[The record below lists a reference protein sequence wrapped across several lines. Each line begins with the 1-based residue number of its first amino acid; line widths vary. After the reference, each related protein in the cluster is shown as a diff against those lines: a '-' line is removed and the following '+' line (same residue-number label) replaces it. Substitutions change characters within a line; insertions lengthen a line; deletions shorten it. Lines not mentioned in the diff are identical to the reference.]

1 MMIDEKKRESFGS
14 RIGFVLAAAGSA
26 VGLGNLWKFPYIA
39 GKNGGAAFLFIY
51 IVIIVCIGVTAMT
64 TEVLLGRMGRL
75 NAADTFEKLGGKKW
89 KPVGLAGILCTF
101 IILSYYSVIGG
112 WIVKY
117 FLMSFT
123 DLLEYAAAG
132 RTEEIFGTFVSNPQ
146 EVIFYQGI
154 FMLATALVVL
164 LGVKDGIERSC
175 KIMMPMLF
183 VAMLVLILRAVTLPG
198 AFAGIEFYLKPDFS
212 KVTSETWLAA
222 LGQGFFSLSLGAG
235 AIMIYGSYLPRTEN
249 ILSSV
254 KQICFIDTAVAF
266 LAGLM
271 IFPAVFAFGAEPA
284 AGPGLTFIT
293 VPTLF
298 AKMSGGVVFAVIF
311 FLLFFVAALTS
322 SISLLECST
331 GYFVDHGMDRKM
343 ATFITAALIFLA
355 GVPSALSLSGGLK
368 IGSRDFIDAA
378 GYLTDSIMMP
388 LCSTLCCLF
397 VGWVLNKEV
406 VKREATNDGKTA
418 FGLFDVWMIMVKAVA
433 PAAILVI
440 FFTGLKW

>member
-1 MMIDEKKRESFGS
+1 MMIDENKRESFGS
-14 RIGFVLAAAGSA
+14 RVGFVLAAAGSA
-26 VGLGNLWKFPYIA
+26 GLGNLWKFPYIA

-64 TEVLLGRMGRL
+64 AEVLIGRMGRL
-75 NAADTFEKLGGKKW
+75 NAADGFEKLGGKRW

-117 FLMSFT
+117 FFMSFT
-123 DLLEYAAAG
+123 DLLEYAGAG
-132 RTEEIFGTFVSNPQ
+132 KTGEIFGAFVSNPT

-154 FMLATALVVL
+154 FMLVTAIVVL
-164 LGVKDGIERSC
+164 FGIKGGIERSC

-183 VAMLVLILRAVTLPG
+183 VAMLILILRAVTLPG
-198 AFAGIEFYLKPDFS
+198 AMAGIEFYLKPDFS

-249 ILSSV
+249 IISSV

-298 AKMSGGVVFAVIF
+298 AKMSGGV
-311 FLLFFVAALTS
+311 AALTS

-331 GYFVDHGMDRKM
+331 GYFEDHGMDRKM
-343 ATFITAALIFLA
+343 ATLITAVLIFITGI
-355 GVPSALSLSGGLK
+355 PSACSLSGGLK

-388 LCSTLCCLF
+388 LCSMFCCLF
-397 VGWVLNKEV
+397 VGWALNREL
-406 VKREATNDGKTA
+406 VKREATNDGKIS
-418 FGLFDVWMIMVKAVA
+418 FGLFDIWMIMVKVIA

>member
-1 MMIDEKKRESFGS
+1 MIDEKKRESFGS

-51 IVIIVCIGVTAMT
+51 IVIIACIGVTAMT

-89 KPVGLAGILCTF
+89 KPVGLCGILCTF

-117 FLMSFT
+117 FFMSFT
-123 DLLEYAAAG
+123 DLIDYAAAG

-146 EVIFYQGI
+146 EVVFYQGI
-154 FMLATALVVL
+154 FMLVTALVVL

-183 VAMLVLILRAVTLPG
+183 AAMLVLIIRAVTLPG
-198 AFAGIEFYLKPDFS
+198 ALAGIEFYLKPDFS
-212 KVTSETWLAA
+212 KVTPETWLAA

-298 AKMSGGVVFAVIF
+298 AKMSGGAVFAVIF

-343 ATFITAALIFLA
+343 ATFITATLIFLA
-355 GVPSALSLSGGLK
+355 GVPSAISLSGGLK

-397 VGWVLNKEV
+397 VGWVLNREV

-418 FGLFDVWMIMVKAVA
+418 FGLFDIWMIMAKAVA

>member
-51 IVIIVCIGVTAMT
+51 IVIIACIGVTAMT

-146 EVIFYQGI
+146 EVIFYQGL

-271 IFPAVFAFGAEPA
+271 IFPAVFAFGAVPA
-284 AGPGLTFIT
+284 AGPGRTFIS

-298 AKMSGGVVFAVIF
+298 AKMSGGAAFAVIF

-418 FGLFDVWMIMVKAVA
+418 FGLFDAWMIMVKAVA